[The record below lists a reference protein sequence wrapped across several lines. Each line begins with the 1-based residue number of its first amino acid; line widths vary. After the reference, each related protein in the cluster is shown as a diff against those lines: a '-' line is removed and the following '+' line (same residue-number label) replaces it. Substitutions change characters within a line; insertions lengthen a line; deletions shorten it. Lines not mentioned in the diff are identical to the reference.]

1 MKSHRRGE
9 MVRGAARL
17 NKLLLPLVLS
27 VAFLAY
33 SLLPSLATDKVRCDQ
48 QTAPGVNCTCDLKS
62 LRPLQGAVGMGEVRQ
77 KAEKIKAKPEKEE
90 SKLAADPIKVVR
102 GPDGQLFVTDH
113 HHGARAWLLAGYASG
128 ICSIE
133 PDPSS
138 ADPEKFWPRLEE
150 LKKVHLANRAGAVI
164 TPDALPK
171 SLEQLPDDSYRTFAW
186 MLRKK
191 DGFCRA
197 LMEQKEF
204 AEFIWADW
212 MRGIAELPAEQ
223 VTVAPDKMLEVALK
237 LAKSPIAAGLPGYV
251 GDKPA
256 GFTCPD
262 DE

>member
-1 MKSHRRGE
+1 VES
-9 MVRGAARL
+9 
-17 NKLLLPLVLS
+17 S
-27 VAFLAY
+27 
-33 SLLPSLATDKVRCDQ
+33 
-48 QTAPGVNCTCDLKS
+48 
-62 LRPLQGAVGMGEVRQ
+62 
-77 KAEKIKAKPEKEE
+77 KPEKEE
-90 SKLAADPIKVVR
+90 RKLAADPITVVR

-138 ADPEKFWPRLEE
+138 VDPEKFWPRLDG
-150 LKKVHLANRAGAVI
+150 VVI

-171 SLEQLPDDSYRTFAW
+171 SLQQLPDDPYRTLAW
-186 MLRKK
+186 MLRKE
-191 DGFCRA
+191 DGYCRA

-212 MRGIAELPAEQ
+212 MRGRAELPAEQ
-223 VTVAPDKMLEVALK
+223 VAVAPDKMLEVALE

-256 GFTCPD
+256 GFICPD

>member
-1 MKSHRRGE
+1 
-9 MVRGAARL
+9 MVRGAAL
-17 NKLLLPLVLS
+17 WSKLPLPLVLS
-27 VAFLAY
+27 VA
-33 SLLPSLATDKVRCDQ
+33 LLPYSSNLATGQVRCDQ

-77 KAEKIKAKPEKEE
+77 KAEKIKAKPMKEE

-113 HHGARAWLLAGYASG
+113 HHGARAWLLTGYASG

-150 LKKVHLANRAGAVI
+150 LKKVHFENKDGAVI

-171 SLEQLPDDSYRTFAW
+171 SLEQLPDDPYRTLAW

>member
-1 MKSHRRGE
+1 
-9 MVRGAARL
+9 MVRSAAL
-17 NKLLLPLVLS
+17 WNKTSAGMVLS
-27 VAFLAY
+27 VAFLVY
-33 SLLPSLATDKVRCDQ
+33 SLIPSLAADDVRCDQ
-48 QTAPGVNCTCDLKS
+48 QTAPDVNCACDLKS
-62 LRPLQGAVGMGEVRQ
+62 LRPLQGAVGMGEVWQ

-90 SKLAADPIKVVR
+90 NKLAADPIKVVR

-113 HHGARAWLLAGYASG
+113 HHGALAWLLAGYASG

-150 LKKVHLANRAGAVI
+150 LKKVHLENKDGVVI

-171 SLEQLPDDSYRTFAW
+171 SLQQLPDDPYRTLAW
-186 MLRKK
+186 MLRKE

-212 MRGIAELPAEQ
+212 MRGRAELPVEQ
-223 VTVAPDKMLEVALK
+223 VAVAPDKMLEVALE
-237 LAKSPIAAGLPGYV
+237 LAKSPIAAGLPGYA

-256 GFTCPD
+256 CPD